1 MLFLI
6 EKDSATRVPRDC
18 SLEEAQEVATQ
29 FPVHVV
35 KEDGSTQSLADYM
48 AAQEPVTGEQV
59 VVIEPEARE
68 RDVVVADP
76 DAPAVEDQGGE
87 QPAA

>member
-6 EKDSATRVPRDC
+6 EKDSATRIPKDC
-18 SLEEAQEVATQ
+18 SLEEAKAMSER

-35 KEDGSTQSLADYM
+35 KEDGSTQPLPDYLAE
-48 AAQEPVTGEQV
+48 QEPVTGEQLV
-59 VVIEPEARE
+59 TNEP
-68 RDVVVADP
+68 VAG
-76 DAPAVEDQGGE
+76 EDRGGE